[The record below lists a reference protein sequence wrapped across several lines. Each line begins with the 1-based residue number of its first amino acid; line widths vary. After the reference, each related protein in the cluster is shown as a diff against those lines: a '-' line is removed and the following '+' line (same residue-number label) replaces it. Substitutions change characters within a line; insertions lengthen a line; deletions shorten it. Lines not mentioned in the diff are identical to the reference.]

1 VLDSLLVDERVPRGV
16 DAATCERVLAAA
28 GVEDESPEA

>member
-1 VLDSLLVDERVPRGV
+1 MEVMVVDDIPGV
-16 DAATCERVLAAA
+16 DAATYDRALAAA

>member
-1 VLDSLLVDERVPRGV
+1 MEVMVVDDIPGV